1 MLQALNMAD
10 TGTGSQLRGHRVCI
24 VEQRRVEG
32 RAQEWN
38 ISRPELAVLQRLG
51 LLTQEQLETAVA
63 SEWVRL
69 LGRKA
74 RV

>member
-1 MLQALNMAD
+1 M
-10 TGTGSQLRGHRVCI
+10 
-24 VEQRRVEG
+24 EQRRVEG

-51 LLTQEQLETAVA
+51 LLTQEQLETAIA

-69 LGRKA
+69 LGRA
-74 RV
+74 